1 VAVGQMVTDRL
12 RRLDKVAYVRFASVY
27 REFKT
32 LEDLVQEA
40 KAVMDAQHYDLPGQG
55 RLFLDPPKAPIN
67 GNDSNGS
74 GRETGKKSRRNS
86 KKSES
91 NKPAEE

>member
-1 VAVGQMVTDRL
+1 MVTDRL

-40 KAVMDAQHYDLPGQG
+40 KAVMDAQHYDVPGQG
-55 RLFLDPPKAPIN
+55 RLFIEPPR
-67 GNDSNGS
+67 GLH
-74 GRETGKKSRRNS
+74 RQWR
-86 KKSES
+86 
-91 NKPAEE
+91 